1 MTFIGIANSV
11 ELFQG
16 ELTGFRARD
25 GGPIICQNEQKLL
38 FKPYTR
44 DELAK
49 VLNGLAGEVL
59 AQFKLKVEEVVNPL
73 AFLLAASKV
82 DRISGDIRV
91 CFEILRLSLQK
102 KIESLKID
110 DKLRECVLNHNDV
123 NGAIG
128 AMFESKVAKII
139 NNLPRSH
146 LILLSVVADLVAAS
160 DEGQLT
166 EISTT

>member
-1 MTFIGIANSV
+1 
-11 ELFQG
+11 
-16 ELTGFRARD
+16 
-25 GGPIICQNEQKLL
+25 
-38 FKPYTR
+38 
-44 DELAK
+44 
-49 VLNGLAGEVL
+49 VL

-128 AMFESKVAKII
+128 TMFESKVAKII

-146 LILLSVVADLVAAS
+146 LILLSVVAELVAAS
-160 DEGQLT
+160 E
-166 EISTT
+166 